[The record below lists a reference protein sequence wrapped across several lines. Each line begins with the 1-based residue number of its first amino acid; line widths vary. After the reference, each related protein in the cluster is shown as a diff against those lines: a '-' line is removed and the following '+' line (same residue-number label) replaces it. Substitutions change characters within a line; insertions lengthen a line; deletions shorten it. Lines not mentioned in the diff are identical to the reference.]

1 MVNLFFESS
10 AFSGQTADSLLHPIR
25 RQLARCAAVLALCLV
40 AAAPAHA
47 DLYGYV
53 DDQGQ
58 VRLANEKLDERYQL
72 FVKGEARAEFRLSSE
87 LKYLPAVAA
96 LEDHIIYK
104 RIQKT
109 PNVEKFDLLVR
120 DEARKQQL
128 DPALVKAVIAVESA
142 YDPQAVSPKG
152 AVGLMQLIP
161 GTAERYGV
169 KKIADPKDNVNGGTR
184 YLRDLLALF
193 DGDLPLA
200 LAGYN
205 AGEGAVQRYKNT
217 IPPFPETE
225 AYVKLVMQFHD
236 YFGGGKKTTRSADGR
251 IRMTLPGR
259 RNLPAASDGRAAELL
274 NPALRAE
281 PKQ

>member
-1 MVNLFFESS
+1 MTSPPAAFLF
-10 AFSGQTADSLLHPIR
+10 
-25 RQLARCAAVLALCLV
+25 VLCL
-40 AAAPAHA
+40 AASAPAQA

-72 FVKGEARAEFRLSSE
+72 FVKGETRTEFKLSSE
-87 LKYLPAVAA
+87 LKYLPATSN
-96 LEDHIIYK
+96 LQEHIIFK

-109 PNVEKFDLLVR
+109 PNVQKFDSLVKT
-120 DEARKQQL
+120 EAEKQQL

-142 YDPQAVSPKG
+142 YDPEAVSPKG

-161 GTAERYGV
+161 GTALRYGV
-169 KKIADPKDNVNGGTR
+169 RKINDPKENVSGGTR
-184 YLRDLLALF
+184 YLRDLLVMF
-193 DGDLPLA
+193 NGNLPLA

-217 IPPFPETE
+217 IPPFPETQ

-236 YFGGGKKTTRSADGR
+236 HFGGGQKSQRTQDGR
-251 IRMTLPGR
+251 IRVTLPGR
-259 RNLPAASDGRAAELL
+259 RNMPPAGEARAAELL
-274 NPALRAE
+274 NPALRTE
-281 PKQ
+281 TK

>member
-1 MVNLFFESS
+1 MTSPPAAFLF
-10 AFSGQTADSLLHPIR
+10 
-25 RQLARCAAVLALCLV
+25 VLCL
-40 AAAPAHA
+40 AASAPAQA

-58 VRLANEKLDERYQL
+58 VQLANEKLDERYQL
-72 FVKGEARAEFRLSSE
+72 FVKGETRTEFKLSSE
-87 LKYLPAVAA
+87 LKYLPATSN
-96 LEDHIIYK
+96 LQEHIIFK

-109 PNVEKFDLLVR
+109 PNVQKFDSLVKT
-120 DEARKQQL
+120 EAEKQQL

-142 YDPQAVSPKG
+142 YDPEAVSPKG

-205 AGEGAVQRYKNT
+205 AGEGAVQRYENT